1 MDSDFVLIGNPHSEA
16 KRTGDMNA
24 QEKRKPRRI
33 PHCKQSA
40 RGGLSPTHATTHKG
54 IRFNKL
60 PHSLFEEPSDP
71 KSLKVLLLYLNR
83 RLDSIQWDIDRI
95 DGVINVIVDCLSGE
109 E

>member
-1 MDSDFVLIGNPHSEA
+1 VDSDFVLIGNPRSEA
-16 KRTGDMNA
+16 KRTGDMNV
-24 QEKRKPRRI
+24 QKKRKRKR
-33 PHCKQSA
+33 
-40 RGGLSPTHATTHKG
+40 

-83 RLDSIQWDIDRI
+83 RLDSIQSDIDRI